1 MLVAAIRHLQGW
13 PPFWN
18 AVAKPGRMEAS
29 GLPPQGGTLRID
41 KFLWFTRLARSR
53 SYAQA
58 LAEEGHIRLNGR
70 RIDRAHA
77 PVRPGDLITLP
88 HGASAR
94 VVRVSML
101 PARRGPAPEAQGCYE
116 EIRVGD

>member
-1 MLVAAIRHLQGW
+1 MAAIRRLQGW

-18 AVAKPGRMEAS
+18 AVAKPGRMEPS

-101 PARRGPAPEAQGCYE
+101 PARRGPAPEAQSCYE

>member
-1 MLVAAIRHLQGW
+1 MADQR
-13 PPFWN
+13 
-18 AVAKPGRMEAS
+18 RMPAS
-29 GLPPQGGTLRID
+29 GLPPQGGSLRID
-41 KFLWFTRLARSR
+41 KFLWFARLARSR

-70 RIDRAHA
+70 RVDRAHA

-88 HGASAR
+88 HGGSAR
-94 VVRVSML
+94 VVRVNAL
-101 PARRGPAPEAQGCYE
+101 PLRRGPAPEAQECYE